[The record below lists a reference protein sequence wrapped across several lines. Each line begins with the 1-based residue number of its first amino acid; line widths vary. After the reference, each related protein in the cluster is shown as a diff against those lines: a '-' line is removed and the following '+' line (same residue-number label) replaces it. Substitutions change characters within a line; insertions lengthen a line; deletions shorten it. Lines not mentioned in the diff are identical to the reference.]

1 MIGVKIM
8 DFLNEIDDYCN
19 KLKATIDK
27 IGKNEISRFAKVL
40 LHHYE
45 NNSHIFI
52 FGNGGNGAIA
62 SHVIC
67 DFNKGVC
74 LNMDKK
80 FRFVC
85 LNDNLPSIL
94 AYSNDIS
101 FDDIFYLQLKNFL
114 TPKDLVVG
122 ISGSGNSKNVVKAIE
137 YTREIGADTFT
148 LCGSNGGKLKEIDL
162 NRCIHVPAKDMQ
174 VVEDCYLIIFH
185 MLMQIIYKKLRG
197 RNGL

>member
-1 MIGVKIM
+1 MIGGMSM
-8 DFLNEIDDYCN
+8 DFLNEIDDYCS
-19 KLKATIDK
+19 KLKATIDMIDK
-27 IGKNEISRFAKVL
+27 KEISRFAKVL

-45 NNSHIFI
+45 NKSHIFT
-52 FGNGGNGAIA
+52 FGNGGSGATA

-74 LNMDKK
+74 LDLDKK

-85 LNDNLPSIL
+85 LNDNIPSIL

-101 FDDIFYLQLKNFL
+101 FDDVFYLQLKNYL
-114 TPKDLVVG
+114 TPRDLVIG

-137 YTREIGADTFT
+137 YAKQECATTFT
-148 LCGSNGGKLKEIDL
+148 LCGFDGGRLKEIDQD
-162 NRCIHVPAKDMQ
+162 RCIHVPVNDMQ
-174 VVEDCYLIIFH
+174 VVEDSHLIIFH

-197 RNGL
+197 DNGP